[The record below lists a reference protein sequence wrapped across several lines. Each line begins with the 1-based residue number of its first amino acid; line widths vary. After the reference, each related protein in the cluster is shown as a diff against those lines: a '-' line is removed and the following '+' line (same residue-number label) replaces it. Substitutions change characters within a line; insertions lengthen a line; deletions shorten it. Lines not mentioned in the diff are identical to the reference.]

1 MTKLRPRLNHQAS
14 PIAVMSTAYGPA
26 VRSPENDWGSGGPK
40 VSPAS
45 VTAKIRPTAQYGR
58 ETCIS
63 SFLRKVERMSSIPRR
78 AAGAVVFRRTERGV
92 RLLVLRAYRNW
103 DFPKGLIEPGET
115 ELDAA
120 RRESAEET
128 GLTDL
133 DFPFGDAHKDTL
145 PYAGGKV
152 ARYFI
157 AETGATE
164 IELPVSPE
172 LGRPEHHEWRWV
184 SYDEAEE
191 LLPPRLGVVLEWA
204 RRTIG

>member
-1 MTKLRPRLNHQAS
+1 MSERRLSAG
-14 PIAVMSTAYGPA
+14 V
-26 VRSPENDWGSGGPK
+26 V
-40 VSPAS
+40 V
-45 VTAKIRPTAQYGR
+45 VR
-58 ETCIS
+58 ET
-63 SFLRKVERMSSIPRR
+63 
-78 AAGAVVFRRTERGV
+78 ADGARI
-92 RLLVLRAYRNW
+92 LLLRAYKNW
-103 DFPKGLIEPGET
+103 DFPKGQIEPGES

-120 RRESAEET
+120 KRETAEET

-133 DFPFGDAHKDTL
+133 DFPFGDAYKDTV

-157 AETGATE
+157 AETGESE
-164 IELPVSPE
+164 IKLPVSPE

-184 SYDEAEE
+184 SYYEAEE